1 MEALHH
7 RLEHLLFQI
16 AHNLFHH
23 AYFCFYESDFNVG
36 EIISTSMHKRTF
48 PDYPHL
54 RGQPAAELV
63 HGRLQLVGPL
73 GSELH
78 PGPLRAGP
86 QLPALPTVQFSCS
99 VHTAHLLPAAA
110 GQFGE
115 EAASGAE
122 GSPADRPLHP
132 RQAEL
137 QQGAHRPG
145 HHPGVVQD

>member
-1 MEALHH
+1 MG
-7 RLEHLLFQI
+7 
-16 AHNLFHH
+16 
-23 AYFCFYESDFNVG
+23 CESGFIVG
-36 EIISTSMHKRTF
+36 GIFSA
-48 PDYPHL
+48 YPHL

-63 HGRLQLVGPL
+63 HSLLQLVRPL
-73 GSELH
+73 GSELS
-78 PGPLRAGP
+78 PGPLRARP
-86 QLPALPTVQFSCS
+86 QLPALPTVHSS
-99 VHTAHLLPAAA
+99 TYMHTSHLLLAAA

-145 HHPGVVQD
+145 HHPVQVQD